1 MSVWQCSASADQLF
15 EMVLKKLDEAYHWK
29 PLLITL
35 TGLEFEWNNC
45 AVHESE
51 EESDD
56 GGLLLNLLKILM
68 LSSVL
73 LPLTQGT

>member
-1 MSVWQCSASADQLF
+1 
-15 EMVLKKLDEAYHWK
+15 MVLKKLDEAYHWK